1 MCSEMEKYYY
11 NPFVEIRCVYFGI
24 FCVYFYNYNNL
35 LKTSS
40 KLAHIILKIDFKS
53 IAQNVQAYPQKA
65 APVFF
70 KSFLFN
76 LKKIRIYLMFVMN
89 KN

>member
-1 MCSEMEKYYY
+1 MEKYYY

-53 IAQNVQAYPQKA
+53 IAQKSKHIPKRLHQFSLK
-65 APVFF
+65 VFY
-70 KSFLFN
+70 SI
-76 LKKIRIYLMFVMN
+76 LKKFAFT
-89 KN
+89 